1 MHPALLINQTGLAVQ
16 EHHLMAAA
24 HNLANVSTH
33 GFKRNRAVVVDQFY
47 RELREA
53 GAQADAQNL
62 LPSGMQLGT
71 GARVE
76 GMQRLF
82 TMGNVENTSQA
93 LDMAII
99 GPGFFQVQQPDGT
112 SAYTRNGQF
121 QLSADGQLVTAAG
134 IPLEPSI
141 IIPAGSSTVTVSS
154 DGVVSVS
161 MPGVVQPQVAGQLSL
176 VNFTNPMGLR
186 AMGGNLFVETEAS
199 GSPIEGVAGLGGM
212 GALRQY
218 ALESSNV
225 EVVEELVNLIMIQRA
240 YEMNARAI
248 DTSDKMLEFL
258 VRHV

>member
-1 MHPALLINQTGLAVQ
+1 MHPALLINQSGLAVQ
-16 EHHLMAAA
+16 EQHLMATA

-47 RELREA
+47 RDLREA
-53 GAQADAQNL
+53 GAQADQQNL

-82 TMGNVENTSQA
+82 TMGNVADTSQA
-93 LDMAII
+93 LDMAIV
-99 GPGFFQVQQPDGT
+99 GSGFFQIRQPDGT

-121 QLSADGQLVTAAG
+121 QLSPEGQMVTAAG
-134 IPLEPSI
+134 MPLEPSI
-141 IIPAGSSTVTVSS
+141 TIPLNTKTVTISS

-161 MPGVVQPQVAGQLSL
+161 VAGVVQPQVAGQVSL
-176 VNFTNPMGLR
+176 VNFVNPMGLK
-186 AMGGNLFVETEAS
+186 ALGGNLFEETEAS
-199 GSPIEGVAGLGGM
+199 GSPMEGTAGTGGLGS
-212 GALRQY
+212 LRQH

-258 VRHV
+258 VRHA